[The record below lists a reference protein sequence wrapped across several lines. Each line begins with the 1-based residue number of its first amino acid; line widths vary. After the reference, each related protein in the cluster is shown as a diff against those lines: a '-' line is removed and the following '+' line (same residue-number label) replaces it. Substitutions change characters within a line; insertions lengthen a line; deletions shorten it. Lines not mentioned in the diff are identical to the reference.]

1 MPKNAANIKFID
13 PRHQDDED
21 DAEKHQTQ
29 KVHPDKPKKLT
40 RNFRV
45 DNSEMA
51 RVSNL
56 MINSAHNWDAY
67 KLKKAE
73 QKRRKKIRAQGRFVD
88 QRTNHKFA
96 SKSPPT
102 SNAMRTAI
110 TVNNDAQVQAE
121 HNLIVNQLVG
131 APKAMIH
138 ERQADLTQNWSDAA
152 RKAAQAARQ
161 AGRGFKRGFKAS
173 RAMAKSGQRV
183 PGSVKTRAFKA
194 GEFSTTRGAKIGAG
208 AAGAGA
214 VGAGAVAAK
223 RRKKKKK

>member
-1 MPKNAANIKFID
+1 MPKNAAKIKYID
-13 PRHQDDED
+13 PRHPDDED
-21 DAEKHQTQ
+21 DSEKHQTQ

-51 RVSNL
+51 RVSSL
-56 MINSAHNWDAY
+56 VINSAHNWEPY
-67 KLKKAE
+67 KAKKAE

-102 SNAMRTAI
+102 SNAMRTTI
-110 TVNNDAQVQAE
+110 TVNNEAQIQAE
-121 HNLIVNQLVG
+121 HNLIVNQLIG
-131 APKAMIH
+131 EPKAMIH
-138 ERQADLTQNWSDAA
+138 ERQSEVLNSWSDAA

-161 AGRGFKRGFKAS
+161 AGRGFKAGRT
-173 RAMAKSGQRV
+173 MAKSGQKV
-183 PGSVKTRAFKA
+183 PGALKTGAFKA
-194 GEFSTTRGAKIGAG
+194 GQFSTTRGAKIGAG

-223 RRKKKKK
+223 RRKKK